1 MLIAQRTAQPVFG
14 IETQAGFDF
23 LARQFGDGDFYGHAV
38 ALPFVKSSLHRCAG
52 IMAVVFQGLLVIQ
65 QFVQIVHVARFEL
78 RQAFDDGNGV
88 TLVAFNLEIAEV
100 NRLLAVDLYR

>member
-1 MLIAQRTAQPVFG
+1 MFVAQRTAQPVFG
-14 IETQAGFDF
+14 IEAQAGFDF
-23 LARQFGDGDFYGHAV
+23 LARQFGDGDFHGHAV

-78 RQAFDDGNGV
+78 RQTFDDGNGV
-88 TLVAFNLEIAEV
+88 TPVAFDLEIAEI